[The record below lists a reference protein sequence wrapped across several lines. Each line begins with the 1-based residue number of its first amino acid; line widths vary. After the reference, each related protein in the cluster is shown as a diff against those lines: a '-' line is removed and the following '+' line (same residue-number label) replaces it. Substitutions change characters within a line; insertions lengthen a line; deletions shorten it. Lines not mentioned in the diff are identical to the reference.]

1 MIVHTSIATTSDA
14 ASWEQALV
22 DAVDFLTAGQ
32 VVALPSETVYGLAA
46 DALDRKAVARIFEA
60 KGRPSTNPLIVHVA
74 DEGMLETCAASWC
87 SIAALLAKHFW
98 PGPLTLVVPKKP
110 IIPDEV
116 TAGLN
121 SVALRWPSHPLMQA
135 VIQRFQRPLAAPSA
149 NLSNRL
155 SPTSAEQVCTQLQGK
170 IPLIVDGGSCSV
182 GIESTVVDLTGS
194 IPTILRPG
202 VIHRGVLS
210 ALVPSIQMASG
221 VMDPDEGLAQRSPGQ
236 HRQHYA
242 PEASL
247 RVCRWEDE
255 PSLLG
260 RMEYEGLDPAKTCVL
275 CHERFPSSPPFMRVS
290 VIPNDP
296 EAYARALYAE
306 LFQCDQLRPQSI
318 LVEEPPSKEAW
329 DGVRDRLQ
337 RAASGC

>member
-1 MIVHTSIATTSDA
+1 
-14 ASWEQALV
+14 
-22 DAVDFLTAGQ
+22 
-32 VVALPSETVYGLAA
+32 
-46 DALDRKAVARIFEA
+46 
-60 KGRPSTNPLIVHVA
+60 
-74 DEGMLETCAASWC
+74 
-87 SIAALLAKHFW
+87 
-98 PGPLTLVVPKKP
+98 
-110 IIPDEV
+110 
-116 TAGLN
+116 
-121 SVALRWPSHPLMQA
+121 MQA
-135 VIQRFQRPLAAPSA
+135 VIQRFQGPLAAPSA

-155 SPTSAEQVCTQLQGK
+155 SPTSAEQVCAQLQGK

-260 RMEYEGLDPAKTCVL
+260 RMEHEGLDPAKTCVL

-337 RAASGC
+337 RAASGW